1 MWWSPHHWWRRR
13 SPHVVATSL
22 ALGGRAP
29 SVDWRPDLEPTRP
42 DLSLLLKLGPW
53 LPMGGGARGLWGW
66 GLPWVWW
73 LPHHRWRRPRRLSVV
88 KPPRSAR
95 GSILSLPGQIYPF
108 SCLAGG
114 CLFRVEGHVVGGSLV
129 KAMPT
134 CWLTANTCGR
144 RSYLIEGVV
153 LGISHT
159 LCCRG
164 RLGLLRVS
172 PRGCPAGLV
181 RRWPVEGGNSR
192 RPRGVASVVAVPA
205 TLSMAL
211 VITVVLLGLQ
221 RKLCLDSSRRAAM
234 TFQRR
239 FSFLKA

>member
-1 MWWSPHHWWRRR
+1 MGVGASLGV
-13 SPHVVATSL
+13 VVASPPMATASS
-22 ALGGRAP
+22 ALGGQAP
-29 SVDWRPDLEPTRP
+29 SIGWRLDLEPPRP
-42 DLSLLLKLGPW
+42 DLSLLLLFGW
-53 LPMGGGARGLWGW
+53 WVSVLCGGTCGGRF
-66 GLPWVWW
+66 
-73 LPHHRWRRPRRLSVV
+73 
-88 KPPRSAR
+88 
-95 GSILSLPGQIYPF
+95 PGESYAHL
-108 SCLAGG
+108 LADGDD
-114 CLFRVEGHVVGGSLV
+114 
-129 KAMPT
+129 
-134 CWLTANTCGR
+134 TCGR

-164 RLGLLRVS
+164 RLGRLRVS

-205 TLSMAL
+205 TLSMVL

-221 RKLCLDSSRRAAM
+221 RKLCLDSSRWAAM